1 MKIDS
6 KNEYFK
12 KLRSKP
18 EYLEALKKVPSAE
31 ERRQIIATVE
41 HIAGNLFEAL
51 AFAAGTMREDPQIA
65 QQISEALKT
74 GDGIIKESDGMP
86 IMSGSKG

>member
-18 EYLEALKKVPSAE
+18 EYLAALKKVSSAE
-31 ERRQIIATVE
+31 ERKQIIATVE
-41 HIAGNLFEAL
+41 YIAGNLFEAL

-86 IMSGSKG
+86 ITSGSRG

>member
-18 EYLEALKKVPSAE
+18 EYLAALKQVPSAE
-31 ERRQIIATVE
+31 ERRQIIATIE

-51 AFAAGTMREDPQIA
+51 SSVAASMREDPQIA